1 MYNKQNIFLLS
12 SCGTLYYCGYQTT
25 RSMPQA
31 LIGVMLIC
39 KGLQIYSIVHWV
51 EAWKQGLPTMY
62 GITKLDQGFEFCWLK
77 KCYDLSC
84 FIQIRSVTNSASIH
98 YCPQQIFPMCCK
110 WKI

>member
-1 MYNKQNIFLLS
+1 MSVEPTPSPSLITFCISPPTQNPCYTTTTVDIL
-12 SCGTLYYCGYQTT
+12 YQTT

-31 LIGVMLIC
+31 LIGVILIC

-77 KCYDLSC
+77 KCYNLSC
-84 FIQIRSVTNSASIH
+84 FI
-98 YCPQQIFPMCCK
+98 
-110 WKI
+110 